1 VQALTTKTVPVS
13 IRWPELYIK
22 GEKME
27 SKLGPVEH
35 LIVGFEGN
43 QFKGG
48 IVPALTDLLDKG
60 LIRILD
66 LAVISKDKDGNV
78 LIFEANE
85 LTDEVSQALAKLDCS
100 LMGLLTEQDL
110 LQEAETLP
118 LNYTAASMLFE
129 NVWAA
134 RFAQAIR
141 EADGQMLLNT
151 RIPNDVVEE
160 MRQTLIEASD
170 LL

>member
-1 VQALTTKTVPVS
+1 
-13 IRWPELYIK
+13 
-22 GEKME
+22 ME

-160 MRQTLIEASD
+160 MKLTLIEASN

>member
-160 MRQTLIEASD
+160 MKLTLIEASD